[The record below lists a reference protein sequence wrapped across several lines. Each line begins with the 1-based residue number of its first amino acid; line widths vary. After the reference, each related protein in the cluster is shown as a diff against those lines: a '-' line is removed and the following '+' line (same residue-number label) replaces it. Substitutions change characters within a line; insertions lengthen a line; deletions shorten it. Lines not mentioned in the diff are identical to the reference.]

1 MSKAEKTI
9 IKINKLKIKSN
20 DFFSIETKQ
29 TQEENSLDEEKLK
42 VKKIKR
48 VSFNGVQIIEV
59 ESYKKYNQEGQLIFE
74 SLDKNC
80 LDECNC
86 SIF

>member
-1 MSKAEKTI
+1 MSYAEKTI
-9 IKINKLKIKSN
+9 IKINKLKIGTN
-20 DFFSIETKQ
+20 DFSSLENKK
-29 TQEENSLDEEKLK
+29 TQENSLDEEKLK

-74 SLDKNC
+74 RFDKNC

>member
-29 TQEENSLDEEKLK
+29 TQENSLLGEEKPK
-42 VKKIKR
+42 VNRIKK

-59 ESYKKYNQEGQLIFE
+59 ESYKKYNQESYLIFE